1 MWNSDNLGLTS
12 FLGNL
17 KVVLLNSI
25 SSDEKTSKF
34 IKTKKRIRALTET
47 YLTLPLK
54 KIETSRRFM
63 KNRVCERH
71 ITAKKTRPVVFKGPF
86 ATPSKRVVKLFFF

>member
-1 MWNSDNLGLTS
+1 MWNSDNSGLTS

-34 IKTKKRIRALTET
+34 IKTNKHIGALTET
-47 YLTLPLK
+47 SLHK
-54 KIETSRRFM
+54 
-63 KNRVCERH
+63 
-71 ITAKKTRPVVFKGPF
+71 TAKKKRNCETREI
-86 ATPSKRVVKLFFF
+86 

>member
-25 SSDEKTSKF
+25 SSDKKTSKF
-34 IKTKKRIRALTET
+34 IKTNKHIRTLTET
-47 YLTLPLK
+47 SLPLK

-63 KNRVCERH
+63 KKSRLREAHNR
-71 ITAKKTRPVVFKGPF
+71 
-86 ATPSKRVVKLFFF
+86 

>member
-34 IKTKKRIRALTET
+34 IKTNKHIGALSETSLSLKKNRDLET
-47 YLTLPLK
+47 LHE
-54 KIETSRRFM
+54 KIETVRG
-63 KNRVCERH
+63 
-71 ITAKKTRPVVFKGPF
+71 T
-86 ATPSKRVVKLFFF
+86 